1 MGIPKNCSH
10 CTSSRFCNSAMYSK
24 GCHYFP
30 PNSEKKKNNA
40 NPLMKFFGK
49 FFK

>member
-1 MGIPKNCSH
+1 MGIPKNCSS
-10 CTSSRFCNSAMYSK
+10 CDSRNLCNAAMYSK

-30 PNSEKKKNNA
+30 PESKVEKKTH
-40 NPLMKFFGK
+40 PLKKFFGK

>member
-1 MGIPKNCSH
+1 MGIPKNCSS
-10 CTSSRFCNSAMYSK
+10 CDSRNLCNAAMYSK

-30 PNSEKKKNNA
+30 PENKVEKKTH
-40 NPLMKFFGK
+40 PLKKFFGK